1 MVKEDQIRLM
11 QTIIDQQEKRIR
23 EKDAVIAD
31 LRKLVDELQSL
42 KANLEETL
50 KEFQR
55 QFFGVRSEK
64 TKVPDKKQEQQNA
77 TAEPAK
83 QSVIKNVITLYFL
96 FHAV

>member
-1 MVKEDQIRLM
+1 MVKEDQIKLM
-11 QTIIDQQEKRIR
+11 QTIIDQQEKRIQ

-64 TKVPDKKQEQQNA
+64 TKAPDKKNGRSKKPYA
-77 TAEPAK
+77 TKKTQGYA
-83 QSVIKNVITLYFL
+83 
-96 FHAV
+96 

>member
-1 MVKEDQIRLM
+1 MVKEDQIKLM
-11 QTIIDQQEKRIR
+11 QTIIDQQEKRIQ

-64 TKVPDKKQEQQNA
+64 TSLIVIQDSIPAILDKCK
-77 TAEPAK
+77 
-83 QSVIKNVITLYFL
+83 S
-96 FHAV
+96 

>member
-11 QTIIDQQEKRIR
+11 QTIIDQQEKRIQ

-50 KEFQR
+50 NEFSDSSLA
-55 QFFGVRSEK
+55 FEV
-64 TKVPDKKQEQQNA
+64 KKQKLQ
-77 TAEPAK
+77 
-83 QSVIKNVITLYFL
+83 IKNRNSRMQPQNQQKR
-96 FHAV
+96 

>member
-1 MVKEDQIRLM
+1 MVKEDQIKLM
-11 QTIIDQQEKRIR
+11 QTIIDQQEKRIQ

-55 QFFGVRSEK
+55 QFFGVR
-64 TKVPDKKQEQQNA
+64 VKKQKLQIRNRNSECNCRTSKNGRSKKPYA
-77 TAEPAK
+77 TK
-83 QSVIKNVITLYFL
+83 KNQGY
-96 FHAV
+96 A